1 MKIFFEKNKKK
12 RLIFPVL
19 FSILVWMNGNPAFGQ
34 KENLNLLNTWIKGTN
49 SGVMLL
55 NYLNDQAFGCL
66 DLRDKE
72 ISKLETKADWVNR
85 QDKVK
90 NILNEIVGPFPAKTQ
105 LNPRITGV
113 LKKDVQNTCL
123 F

>member
-1 MKIFFEKNKKK
+1 MKIFFEKFEKKH
-12 RLIFPVL
+12 LILPVL
-19 FSILVWMNGNPAFGQ
+19 FSILVWMNGNQAFSQ
-34 KENLNLLNTWIKGTN
+34 EEKLNLLNTLIKGSN

-55 NYLNDQAFGCL
+55 NYLNDQAFGYL

-90 NILNEIVGPFPAKTQ
+90 NILNEIVGP
-105 LNPRITGV
+105 
-113 LKKDVQNTCL
+113 
-123 F
+123 